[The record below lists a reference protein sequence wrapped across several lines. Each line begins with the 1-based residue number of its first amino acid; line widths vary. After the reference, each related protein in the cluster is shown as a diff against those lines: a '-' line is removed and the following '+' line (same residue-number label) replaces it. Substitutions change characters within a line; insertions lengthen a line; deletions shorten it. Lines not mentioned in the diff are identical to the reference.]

1 MTKRRAPVKV
11 AAGWSFTAQL
21 EQTDRRSDSMRTWL
35 SVRIAWLALFL
46 AVAYYAGAQLGLA
59 LTFKP
64 YPLSAFWPPNA
75 ILLAALLLARP
86 RSWPVLLAAALAAH
100 LAAEL
105 QGGVP
110 LVMVLCWFVSNAF
123 EALLGVILIRR
134 LIQGPFRFTRL
145 RDMVLF
151 LAFGVFVASFVSSF
165 LDAAFVKMVG
175 WGTAEYWD
183 LWRARFL
190 SNVLA
195 ALTLTPFIVSW
206 STERFSQFWRLSV
219 RRWIET
225 GALSVGLAISLSL
238 FSGQEMQL
246 ATAPALLYAP
256 LPFLLWAAVRFGVRG
271 ASTVLVL
278 TTLAATLDAVH
289 GHGPF
294 VAASATDSALGIQ
307 VFLIVVSIPLLAL
320 AAVVQEQQQ
329 TKEALRENEERLNLA
344 LNAAQMGAWDW
355 PIGSGAVTWSPESRS
370 MFGVGG
376 PDRNVSVDV
385 FFNLVHAEDR
395 EAVKDALARAVR
407 HGTPYEIEFRIVRPD
422 GTLRWVMGKGK
433 TLSNTAGRAIRMV
446 GINMDIT
453 ERKSADI
460 EAEQQ
465 RQHVSHL
472 TRAAVLGELSG
483 ALAHELNQP
492 LTAILSNSQAAQR
505 LLQNVP
511 LDLDELQEI
520 LQDITSADKR
530 AGEVIRRL
538 RTLLKK
544 GEAQHQLL
552 DLNAI
557 VQEVVELAHAD
568 LVARN
573 IELLTRMGSGFP
585 RVLGDNVQL
594 QQVLLNLVR
603 NACDAMDAVALPRR
617 KLTITSAI
625 HTPGLLQVS
634 VADRGVGIAGTDL
647 EKLFE
652 PFFSTKPQ
660 GMGLGLSIS
669 RSVIV
674 AHGGRLWAQNNADGG
689 ATFYFTLPVSAES
702 SARAP

>member
-1 MTKRRAPVKV
+1 MTKDRPHANV
-11 AAGWSFTAQL
+11 AGGFSFTSQL
-21 EQTDRRSDSMRTWL
+21 EQVDRRSDSLQPWL
-35 SVRIAWLALFL
+35 TVRIVWLAVFL
-46 AVAYYAGAQLGLA
+46 AAAYYAGAQLGLA

-64 YPLSAFWPPNA
+64 HPIAALWPPNA

-86 RSWPVLLAAALAAH
+86 RSWPLLLAAALAAH

-110 LVMVLCWFVSNAF
+110 LIMVLCWFVSNAF
-123 EALLGVILIRR
+123 EALLGAIFIRR
-134 LIQGPFRFTRL
+134 LIPGPFRFTRL
-145 RDMVLF
+145 RDLVLF
-151 LAFGVFVASFVSSF
+151 LAFGVFMASFVSSF
-165 LDAAFVKMVG
+165 LDAAFVKMAG
-175 WGTAEYWD
+175 WGSAEYWD
-183 LWRARFL
+183 LWLARFL

-206 STERFSQFWRLSV
+206 STERIAQVLRLSAQ
-219 RRWIET
+219 RWIEA
-225 GALSVGLAISLSL
+225 GALSIGLAVSLSL
-238 FSGQEMQL
+238 FSGQEMRL

-278 TTLAATLDAVH
+278 ITFVATLEAVH
-289 GHGPF
+289 GYGPF
-294 VAASATDSALGIQ
+294 VAASPTDSALGIQ

-320 AAVVQEQQQ
+320 AAVVQEQQE

-355 PIGSGAVTWSPESRS
+355 SIGGGAVTWSPESQS
-370 MFGVGG
+370 MFGV
-376 PDRNVSVDV
+376 DRPNHAVSLDV
-385 FFNLVHAEDR
+385 FFELVHAEDR
-395 EAVKDALARAVR
+395 DAVKDALARAVR
-407 HGTPYEIEFRIVRPD
+407 HDTPYEIEFRIVRPD
-422 GTLRWVMGKGK
+422 GKLRWIMGKGK
-433 TLSNTAGRAIRMV
+433 TLRSPAGRAVRML

-465 RQHVSHL
+465 RQQVSHL
-472 TRAAVLGELSG
+472 TRVAVLGELSG

-511 LDLDELQEI
+511 LDLEEMQEI
-520 LQDITSADKR
+520 LQDITNEDKR
-530 AGEVIRRL
+530 AGEVIKRL

-544 GEAQHQLL
+544 GEAQRQLL
-552 DLNAI
+552 DLNDI
-557 VQEVVELAHAD
+557 VQEVVALSHAD

-573 IELLTRMGSGFP
+573 IELSTRMGSGFP
-585 RVLGDNVQL
+585 RVLGDAVQL

-603 NACDAMDAVALPRR
+603 NACDAMDAIAFPQR
-617 KLTITSAI
+617 KLTIISAV
-625 HTPGLLQVS
+625 HAPDLLQVS
-634 VADRGVGIAGTDL
+634 VADRGVGITGTDL

-669 RSVIV
+669 RSVIA

-689 ATFYFTLPVSAES
+689 ATFAFTLPVRTEASGRVS
-702 SARAP
+702 